1 MLYRCATTSAQNIK
15 AVTIKKDPT
24 RKVLTWKVQMSL
36 NEESPQDKIPNLQ
49 KMALSC
55 TDSLPQAYG
64 IENIALERA
73 VRLVWVSVG
82 LM

>member
-1 MLYRCATTSAQNIK
+1 M
-15 AVTIKKDPT
+15 
-24 RKVLTWKVQMSL
+24 RKV
-36 NEESPQDKIPNLQ
+36 Q
-49 KMALSC
+49 KKKFLIFRNMALSC

-64 IENIALERA
+64 IENIALERV